1 MLRHSLG
8 GEVLLALLTKE
19 GSKKGNKE
27 DRQTNRALIQVL
39 LENSQ
44 VLLES
49 DVILLGGKYS
59 TFLMEI
65 LMNITFFW
73 GKALVNKMWPFTLR

>member
-8 GEVLLALLTKE
+8 GEVLLALLTKV

-49 DVILLGGKYS
+49 DVILLEGKYS

-65 LMNITFFW
+65 
-73 GKALVNKMWPFTLR
+73 